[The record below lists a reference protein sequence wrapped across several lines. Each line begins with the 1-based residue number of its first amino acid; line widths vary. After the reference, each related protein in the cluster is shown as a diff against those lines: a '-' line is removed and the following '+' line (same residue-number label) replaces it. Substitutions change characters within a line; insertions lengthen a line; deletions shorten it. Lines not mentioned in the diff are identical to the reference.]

1 MEGAIGTEII
11 IKLLNSAAGFTQS
24 AANNCML
31 CFQAEQ
37 HTIPTKETDM
47 THIYALKAVWKKSN
61 QQPANFIKFRRLL
74 KETENSLVVLWG
86 HENTESHLPWPI
98 TTLGGGEYCFIQHRR
113 LNWVLTLFCEGRAQW
128 GHFSL
133 YKTLSSLALFY
144 LPDTIFHEVSS
155 SRLGERCHL
164 QVFRIASWLSAIQ
177 SNFGCYGKVQSQMY
191 VALIY
196 HPDNKKMYEVKWPPK
211 H

>member
-37 HTIPTKETDM
+37 YTIPTKETDM

-86 HENTESHLPWPI
+86 HENTESHLP
-98 TTLGGGEYCFIQHRR
+98 
-113 LNWVLTLFCEGRAQW
+113 
-128 GHFSL
+128 
-133 YKTLSSLALFY
+133 
-144 LPDTIFHEVSS
+144 
-155 SRLGERCHL
+155 
-164 QVFRIASWLSAIQ
+164 
-177 SNFGCYGKVQSQMY
+177 
-191 VALIY
+191 
-196 HPDNKKMYEVKWPPK
+196 
-211 H
+211 